1 MNATCS
7 SRSSTLS
14 VVRPP
19 SEAQRPSQSRGSP
32 PVLFR
37 ALGGATNQRYAGRG
51 GPRPSLLV
59 RCSQRKPDAHPHVSP
74 RAEDPWEET
83 WTRWEHTSTQAAAHL
98 NCCRMVQNCP
108 CPALGAGRCALPW
121 CRGAAPGAAPRST
134 HQQQSPEGGA
144 RAHDTPDAILKQ
156 HYDRWQRFPQRKPEY
171 AGKTREEIKE
181 LWRHT
186 ARANASTHNQKKYH
200 ASLFRLLPCVWR
212 H

>member
-51 GPRPSLLV
+51 GPLPSLLV

-83 WTRWEHTSTQAAAHL
+83 WARGEHTSTQAAAHL

-144 RAHDTPDAILKQ
+144 RAHDTETMFYRRLRSHATKK
-156 HYDRWQRFPQRKPEY
+156 RAE
-171 AGKTREEIKE
+171 
-181 LWRHT
+181 HT
-186 ARANASTHNQKKYH
+186 AQHRARVPTICDEPGTRA
-200 ASLFRLLPCVWR
+200 
-212 H
+212 

>member
-83 WTRWEHTSTQAAAHL
+83 WARGEHTSTQAAAHL

-144 RAHDTPDAILKQ
+144 RAHDTGNAARTNGTVRCTGRDTAGAQ
-156 HYDRWQRFPQRKPEY
+156 HSSGHRGMECPAHPTPHGHRALREWSSAFVESSRW
-171 AGKTREEIKE
+171 
-181 LWRHT
+181 LMM
-186 ARANASTHNQKKYH
+186 S
-200 ASLFRLLPCVWR
+200 
-212 H
+212 

>member
-83 WTRWEHTSTQAAAHL
+83 WARGEHTSTQAAAHL

-144 RAHDTPDAILKQ
+144 RARDTGTLASPST
-156 HYDRWQRFPQRKPEY
+156 RPFPYRSMST
-171 AGKTREEIKE
+171 ASSDS
-181 LWRHT
+181 HT
-186 ARANASTHNQKKYH
+186 TSVSKAS
-200 ASLFRLLPCVWR
+200 ASGPTS
-212 H
+212 

>member
-1 MNATCS
+1 MSCAPPLK
-7 SRSSTLS
+7 RSDQA
-14 VVRPP
+14 RA
-19 SEAQRPSQSRGSP
+19 EAPP

-83 WTRWEHTSTQAAAHL
+83 WARGEHTSTQAAAHL

-121 CRGAAPGAAPRST
+121 CRGARHCENTIVDSQPMPGCGLGDT
-134 HQQQSPEGGA
+134 LTQSVRAVTGTGG
-144 RAHDTPDAILKQ
+144 TCP
-156 HYDRWQRFPQRKPEY
+156 
-171 AGKTREEIKE
+171 
-181 LWRHT
+181 
-186 ARANASTHNQKKYH
+186 
-200 ASLFRLLPCVWR
+200 SLFVLLYSVSARCALGLAHTLHLW